1 MKINEDELLR
11 QLKHNMVIFAKDYR
25 RIFKEYKRYENN
37 HLGWS
42 YETALSSAIFS
53 GQDVMDNLRML
64 EYLWNK
70 KAKEHD
76 EKIRQDLTKQKRA
89 KKEKKNESR
98 I

>member
-1 MKINEDELLR
+1 MKINEDELFR
-11 QLKHNMVIFAKDYR
+11 QLKHNLVIFAKDYR

-53 GQDVMDNLRML
+53 CRDVMDNLIML

-70 KAKEHD
+70 KAKEND

-89 KKEKKNESR
+89 KKEKNKHEK
-98 I
+98 

>member
-11 QLKHNMVIFAKDYR
+11 QLKHNLVIFAKDYR

-37 HLGWS
+37 HLSWS

-53 GQDVMDNLRML
+53 GQDVMNNLKML
-64 EYLWNK
+64 EYLCNK

-89 KKEKKNESR
+89 KKEKNKHGK
-98 I
+98 